1 MHTVISLSLEA
12 ARRALEWRLPVL
24 VGAALLPPL
33 AMLVA
38 PAWFVLD
45 AQLSYSVHAA
55 ALAQQL
61 DLASITDL
69 LAVGRHHALAAQL
82 ALAAALACTALLSP
96 LLAGA
101 TVTAARSPAPLPFRA
116 LVEGGV
122 AHYARMARM
131 LLWCGVLLAAALWL
145 GSFLSGLAQPGEA
158 VLPTDGATAQAMATI
173 VTGLL
178 VWAVLVTVDAGR
190 AVLAA
195 DRRRTS
201 AIGAWWD
208 GMALLR
214 QRPLETLG
222 SYALLG
228 LIGFGVVGALGLA
241 RLHFPTG
248 ALPGALF
255 RDLAA
260 LALTQLIAV
269 ALAWFRAA
277 RLFALVKVAM
287 TVTRP

>member
-1 MHTVISLSLEA
+1 MKAMHTVTSLCLDA
-12 ARRALEWRLPVL
+12 ARRALQWRLPLL
-24 VGAALLPPL
+24 VSVALLPPL
-33 AMLVA
+33 AIVVA

-45 AQLSYSVHAA
+45 AQLSYSIHAA

-61 DLASITDL
+61 DLASVTDL

-101 TVTAARSPAPLPFRA
+101 TVTAARSPAPLPLRA

-122 AHYARMARM
+122 AHYPRMARM

-145 GSFLSGLAQPGEA
+145 GGFISGLAQPIES
-158 VLPTDGATAQAMATI
+158 VLPTEGDFAQAVAGI
-173 VTGLL
+173 VTALL
-178 VWAVLVTVDAGR
+178 VWTVLVTVDAGR

-214 QRPLETLG
+214 RRPLEMLG

-228 LIGFGVVGALGLA
+228 LTGFGVVGALGLA

-248 ALPGALF
+248 ALFP
-255 RDLAA
+255 DLAA
-260 LALTQLIAV
+260 LALTQVIAV
-269 ALAWFRAA
+269 VLAWFRAA
-277 RLFALVKVAM
+277 RLFALVKVA
-287 TVTRP
+287 VAVARQ